1 MNLAFSESGKPKPL
15 SLILVHAFPLNG
27 AMWKHQ
33 LKDLQDVLHVIAPD
47 LPGFGRSK
55 PLEEA
60 PGVDGYA
67 KALIQFMDAKG
78 IASAIFGGCSM
89 GGYIL
94 FELWRQAP
102 ERVTGLIL
110 CDTRAEADTPEARE
124 KRLNTIEDVRNQGTD
139 SLAASTIPNL
149 LSPKTVETRED
160 IVAEVIEMIQAN
172 SPVGIIHAL
181 QSLASRPDS
190 TATLPEIKVP
200 TLMLVGIEDV
210 LTPPSL
216 AKTMQAAIPHAS
228 LEVIPEAGHLSPFE
242 NPAAANQAIRKFI
255 KKAKL
260 K

>member
-124 KRLNTIEDVRNQGTD
+124 KR
-139 SLAASTIPNL
+139 P
-149 LSPKTVETRED
+149 
-160 IVAEVIEMIQAN
+160 M
-172 SPVGIIHAL
+172 
-181 QSLASRPDS
+181 
-190 TATLPEIKVP
+190 
-200 TLMLVGIEDV
+200 
-210 LTPPSL
+210 TP
-216 AKTMQAAIPHAS
+216 
-228 LEVIPEAGHLSPFE
+228 
-242 NPAAANQAIRKFI
+242 
-255 KKAKL
+255 
-260 K
+260 